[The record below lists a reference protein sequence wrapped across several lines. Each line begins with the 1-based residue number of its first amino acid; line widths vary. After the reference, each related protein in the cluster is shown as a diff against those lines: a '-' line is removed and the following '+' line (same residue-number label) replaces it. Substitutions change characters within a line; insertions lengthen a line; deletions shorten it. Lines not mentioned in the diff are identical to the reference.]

1 MKLNLYA
8 TPGACSLSCHIV
20 LEWIGAPYKIT
31 YISGSERKE
40 SAFRKINPSG
50 AVPVLEADDWVLTQN
65 IAILNFLADNF
76 PDTKLHG
83 DGSAKSR
90 AEVNRALA
98 LASSDLHP
106 AFKPLFGTTAY
117 LDDETSI
124 EKTKINARNQ
134 LRNLF
139 EIVDASLA
147 GKDWITGARSI
158 ADPLLY
164 AITRWTKNKGVDVN
178 ISGLSNLNRFM
189 TNMDSDAGV
198 QKALQDEG
206 LEKFYRPEAE

>member
-1 MKLNLYA
+1 MKLTLHA

-20 LEWIGAPYKIT
+20 LEWADAPYKIT

-40 SAFRKINPSG
+40 PAFRKINPSG
-50 AVPVLEADDWVLTQN
+50 AVPALEVDDWVLTQN
-65 IAILNFLADNF
+65 IAILNFLADSF
-76 PDTKLHG
+76 PESRLNG

-90 AEVNRALA
+90 AQVNRALA

-106 AFKPLFGTTAY
+106 TFKPLFGTTAY
-117 LDDETSI
+117 LGDETSI
-124 EKTKINARNQ
+124 EKTKANARTK
-134 LRNLF
+134 LRHLF
-139 EIVDASLA
+139 EIVDADLA
-147 GKDWITGARSI
+147 GKDWVTGTRSI

-178 ISGLSNLNRFM
+178 ISDLSNLSHFM

-206 LEKFYRPEAE
+206 LEKFNPAKPG